1 MTVYEALEILNIS
14 SSYTLKELKIVY
26 RKLAKQY
33 HPDNFKDDKERI
45 KAEEKLKQINIAYE
59 TLLNNKDRSDY
70 KENTDIVFNYKMEKI
85 EVLKKYQFKK
95 YGQLFPNYVF
105 YMNEIIRVF
114 GAKLYNT
121 VGEVDS
127 NYQSALTKIMILY
140 KDFEKEFYEKNG
152 INKDEVTET
161 INYNCSFDDFYE
173 QLLKIKE
180 KYSLENIFLRKIEE
194 VTEKYKYYAGYDIA
208 RAEIDVTTKKA
219 YNKILEWHHQHLE
232 NFDSMVKRYFNNID
246 DVVDML
252 ISEAFSLQYKI
263 NNLKDRVEKT
273 DDEEIVGEYINLKI
287 NFDEGQLFSKTNDEI
302 NMIEEMIIIKDHIGE
317 LRNAVQQD
325 YIKQFVSEK
334 DAHKKIIITSTYNK
348 VFDYIKSLKRLS
360 RIGGVA
366 SMLED
371 KDYVKVIILIK
382 LYIMKA
388 DLEKIKQYND
398 PDYNKHI

>member
-45 KAEEKLKQINIAYE
+45 KAEEKLKNINLAYE

-70 KENTDIVFNYKMEKI
+70 QENIDVVFNYKMEKI

-152 INKDEVTET
+152 INKDKVTET

-194 VTEKYKYYAGYDIA
+194 ITEKYKYYAGYDIA
-208 RAEIDVTTKKA
+208 RVEIDVTMKNT
-219 YNKILEWHHQHLE
+219 YNKILDWHHQHLE
-232 NFDSMVKRYFNNID
+232 NFDGMVKSYFNSID
-246 DVVDML
+246 DEIAML
-252 ISEAFSLQYKI
+252 ISRAFYLQDKI

-273 DDEEIVGEYINLKI
+273 DDDEIVEEYINLKI
-287 NFDEGQLFSKTNDEI
+287 NFDEGQLFSKTSDEI
-302 NMIEEMIIIKDHIGE
+302 NMIEEMIIIKDHMGE
-317 LRNAVQQD
+317 LRSAVQQD
-325 YIKQFVSEK
+325 YINKFISEK
-334 DAHKKIIITSTYNK
+334 DVHKKIMITSTYNE
-348 VFDYIKSLKRLS
+348 VFDYIKSLKNLS
-360 RIGGVA
+360 RIGGIA
-366 SMLED
+366 SMLKD
-371 KDYVKVIILIK
+371 KDYIRVIILIK
-382 LYIMKA
+382 LYILK
-388 DLEKIKQYND
+388 DGLEKIKQNND
-398 PDYNKHI
+398 PDYKKRI

>member
-1 MTVYEALEILNIS
+1 MTVYDALEILKIS

-45 KAEEKLKQINIAYE
+45 KAEEKLKNINLAYE

-70 KENTDIVFNYKMEKI
+70 QENIDVVFNYKMEKI

-152 INKDEVTET
+152 INKDKVTET

-208 RAEIDVTTKKA
+208 RAEIEAQKRKKYNEGVGFLQENIDIFTIEGLYKFMQVFLKELEDEIEKIFSQVFVIKNKIDKLEA
-219 YNKILEWHHQHLE
+219 IVYETNDTEIINEFIAWKTNFERGQLFDDTLNEFEHFEMLIKRKKVLKSLNIKTVSDSSYYGIDDKYYNKIKL
-232 NFDSMVKRYFNNID
+232 DSDIINNID
-246 DVVDML
+246 LLYDRLDL
-252 ISEAFSLQYKI
+252 GHNISDDIDTDKPKV
-263 NNLKDRVEKT
+263 LKFNR
-273 DDEEIVGEYINLKI
+273 
-287 NFDEGQLFSKTNDEI
+287 
-302 NMIEEMIIIKDHIGE
+302 
-317 LRNAVQQD
+317 
-325 YIKQFVSEK
+325 
-334 DAHKKIIITSTYNK
+334 KKK
-348 VFDYIKSLKRLS
+348 
-360 RIGGVA
+360 
-366 SMLED
+366 
-371 KDYVKVIILIK
+371 
-382 LYIMKA
+382 
-388 DLEKIKQYND
+388 
-398 PDYNKHI
+398 

>member
-1 MTVYEALEILNIS
+1 MTVYDALEILKIS

-152 INKDEVTET
+152 INKDKVTET
-161 INYNCSFDDFYE
+161 INYNCSFADFYE

-208 RAEIDVTTKKA
+208 RAEIEAQKRKKYNEGVGFLQKNIDIFTIEGLYKFMQVFLKELEDEIEKIFSQVFVIKNKIDKLETIVYETNDTEIINEFIA
-219 YNKILEWHHQHLE
+219 WKTNFERGQLFEDTLNELEYFETLIKRKKVLKSLNINNTVNDRSYYGIDDKYYNKIKL
-232 NFDSMVKRYFNNID
+232 DSDVID
-246 DVVDML
+246 DIDL
-252 ISEAFSLQYKI
+252 LLDLGHNISDDIDTDKP
-263 NNLKDRVEKT
+263 NVLKFNR
-273 DDEEIVGEYINLKI
+273 
-287 NFDEGQLFSKTNDEI
+287 
-302 NMIEEMIIIKDHIGE
+302 
-317 LRNAVQQD
+317 
-325 YIKQFVSEK
+325 
-334 DAHKKIIITSTYNK
+334 KKK
-348 VFDYIKSLKRLS
+348 
-360 RIGGVA
+360 
-366 SMLED
+366 
-371 KDYVKVIILIK
+371 
-382 LYIMKA
+382 
-388 DLEKIKQYND
+388 
-398 PDYNKHI
+398 